1 MTIQYRERVT
11 AGAGAEFVISDGSLD
26 RHGTRINP
34 AGWRLDQ
41 FNRNPVALFGHAG
54 GFPIGRWE
62 GVRVEDDRLV
72 GRLAL
77 AAKGTSARID
87 EIRKLVEQGILRAV
101 SAGFNVV
108 KYGAPG
114 GNYDFEEQE
123 LYEASL
129 VSVGSNTNALARA
142 RALNI
147 SNETMSLAFGE
158 HAGFGRRDWAAGEHA
173 DTRTADGRRA
183 PPKANPT
190 MENSLS
196 QRIESAQTNIVAM
209 NDRLAALNA
218 DDVLDLGAI
227 DDLLDKI
234 DKGNAELA
242 VMKRSEAATAAR
254 AGGLSPAPQKP
265 SAPAV
270 QRLPLGVV
278 RKEVDPLDLFFR
290 RAVVRVQSVIQ
301 NKDPDEVLAQR
312 YPGHE
317 PTAAMTRAAVLGAST
332 TVTGWAAELV
342 ETATTAFLNSLQ
354 PASVYP
360 ALAAAGTK
368 VTFGPNSGN
377 IKIPSRASTPSISGS
392 FVGEA
397 SPIPVRKLGLTT
409 KTLTPHKMGV
419 ISVFSRE
426 IAKYSNPAIEGI
438 VRRAIIEDT
447 AVTIDT
453 LLLDAT
459 AGSAIRPAG
468 LTNGVASLTPTAVV
482 AGQEYNAII
491 ADLKKLYAPFAAANR
506 GTNLRLLMNPAQA
519 ISLSMY
525 PGPGNTGFNWSE
537 QFTSRF
543 SPIVSTSIPVA
554 DIFLIDADD
563 FLTATGD
570 TPEFDLSEEAVLHM
584 DDTSPLAISTVGSP
598 NVVAAPAASMFQTA
612 QVAVRM
618 LLDIT
623 WATRRA
629 GSIQWLDNVLW

>member
-11 AGAGAEFVISDGSLD
+11 AGDGAEFVISDGSLD

-41 FNRNPVALFGHAG
+41 FNRNPVALFGHSG

-62 GVRVEDDRLV
+62 NVRAEDDRLV

-158 HAGFGRRDWAAGEHA
+158 HAGVWPWKGFNGEHA
-173 DTRTADGRRA
+173 DTRTADGRGP

-190 MENSLS
+190 MEKQSLS
-196 QRIESAQTNIVAM
+196 QRIESAQTDLNAKR
-209 NDRLAALNA
+209 DRLAEINA
-218 DDVLDLGAI
+218 ADVLDLDAI
-227 DDLLDKI
+227 EALNDQISVAERTVTALKTSESKI
-234 DKGNAELA
+234 GT
-242 VMKRSEAATAAR
+242 S
-254 AGGLSPAPQKP
+254 AGGATQKVA
-265 SAPAV
+265 APAV

-317 PTAAMTRAAVLGAST
+317 PTAMITRAAVLGAST

-525 PGPGNTGFNWSE
+525 PGPGNTGFNWSD

-584 DDTSPLAISTVGSP
+584 EDTTPLAISTPGAP
-598 NVVAAPAASMFQTA
+598 ATVAAPAASMFQTA
-612 QVAVRM
+612 QIAVRM

-623 WATRRA
+623 WNTRRA
-629 GSIQWLDNVLW
+629 GALTWIDNVLW